1 MDHLTLLDK
10 DTGKGK
16 AGQEL
21 DPGGPGR
28 GGGVRPRA
36 AYLPASKGGHRAGR
50 GGRSSTPRRPGGV
63 VMGGHEHGA
72 GPCDPEEFVQAP
84 AALGGATSFRTYKML
99 RIGEE
104 PEYLVDFVE
113 TPQVDAPFGARGIAE
128 HGSIGM
134 PAAWPTRRGQAAGV
148 DIEEL
153 PVTPELIWR
162 KKGRP

>member
-1 MDHLTLLDK
+1 M
-10 DTGKGK
+10 
-16 AGQEL
+16 E
-21 DPGGPGR
+21 
-28 GGGVRPRA
+28 
-36 AYLPASKGGHRAGR
+36 
-50 GGRSSTPRRPGGV
+50 
-63 VMGGHEHGA
+63 
-72 GPCDPEEFVQAP
+72 
-84 AALGGATSFRTYKML
+84 GATSFRTYKML

-128 HGSIGM
+128 HGVIGM
-134 PAAWPTRRGQAAGV
+134 PAALANAVAKAAGV